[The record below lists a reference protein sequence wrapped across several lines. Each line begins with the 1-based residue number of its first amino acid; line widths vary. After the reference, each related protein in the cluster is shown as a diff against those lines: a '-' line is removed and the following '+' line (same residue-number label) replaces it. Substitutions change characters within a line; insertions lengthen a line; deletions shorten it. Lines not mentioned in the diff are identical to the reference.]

1 MTAQGREKGALVQ
14 RAVAVVE
21 SLGRVLHETVFVVR
35 RTLRGGLWATQMCV
49 RT

>member
-21 SLGRVLHETVFVVR
+21 SPGRVLHETVFVVR
-35 RTLRGGLWATQMCV
+35 RTLRGGL
-49 RT
+49 